1 MRQPE
6 IKHADMMPDSIDA
19 LLLRVGEDEH
29 IASLFTNNAA
39 LLSTDPGSFGVEKC
53 YMVAECPIYT
63 GTK

>member
-1 MRQPE
+1 
-6 IKHADMMPDSIDA
+6 MMPDSIDA

-39 LLSTDPGSFGVEKC
+39 LPCTDPGSFGVVKC